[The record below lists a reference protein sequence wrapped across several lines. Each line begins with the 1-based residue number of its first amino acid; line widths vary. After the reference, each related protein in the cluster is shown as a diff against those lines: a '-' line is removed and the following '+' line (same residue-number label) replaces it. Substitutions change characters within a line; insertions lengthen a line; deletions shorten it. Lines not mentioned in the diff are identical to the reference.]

1 MKALEQRHHLEREK
15 DRLKIASL
23 EEYID
28 TIHAEFNKNKQLMQ
42 LLINKVEADQ
52 RLIEQANDLRIS
64 LTRTLSSKK
73 EERGA

>member
-15 DRLKIASL
+15 DRAKIASL